1 MKTISKLFCGLLLF
15 LSTSS
20 YSQQMNCQW
29 LNYCQTGPSY
39 ISDVCVDLNS
49 NSIAL
54 GYFKDISIQGVSL
67 MSNPLDQFNIFIS
80 KMDSSGNLI
89 WLKHVGEGNEN
100 IGKSILADSEGNI
113 IFTGCFTNNITIC
126 DTTLLATSSQGELIV
141 KLDMDGNCL
150 WKKYIAHNGTVK
162 HIQITLDENDNI
174 YLVTA
179 GNIIIDGNQYI
190 GETVIVKFNKYG
202 QIIWAKSIEIELY
215 SVISIPNNTVIMN
228 SDKLIIGG
236 YYNDTI
242 SFAGISYI
250 SGLEMSVN
258 PYTGD
263 TTYFSSREALIGV
276 VDTSGIEIKAVNIT
290 AVGEFSIEA
299 LTTNGSDAIFLSGI
313 YYSDSIEIADYQ
325 LSGGT
330 GFLAEFSDNFD
341 LVEVRNINPIT
352 VYGATTSNNFTY
364 YSGQDWDYLYINIYD
379 FDCNFID
386 SIIIGDNN
394 LQPEYPTSLAKFP
407 DNDILLGGTYMDE
420 IVIDTLF
427 APGDPYSNFKMF
439 VTRFNDFFSNLSET
453 SIINNPKL
461 YPNPI
466 INNLNVDI
474 ENLKYMELYDIRG
487 ALIRGS
493 ITDKVINFYNY
504 DRGIY
509 FLKIYTYNNVIFR
522 KVIKQ

>member
-1 MKTISKLFCGLLLF
+1 M
-15 LSTSS
+15 
-20 YSQQMNCQW
+20 
-29 LNYCQTGPSY
+29 
-39 ISDVCVDLNS
+39 
-49 NSIAL
+49 
-54 GYFKDISIQGVSL
+54 
-67 MSNPLDQFNIFIS
+67 
-80 KMDSSGNLI
+80 
-89 WLKHVGEGNEN
+89 
-100 IGKSILADSEGNI
+100 
-113 IFTGCFTNNITIC
+113 
-126 DTTLLATSSQGELIV
+126 
-141 KLDMDGNCL
+141 
-150 WKKYIAHNGTVK
+150 
-162 HIQITLDENDNI
+162 
-174 YLVTA
+174 
-179 GNIIIDGNQYI
+179 
-190 GETVIVKFNKYG
+190 
-202 QIIWAKSIEIELY
+202 
-215 SVISIPNNTVIMN
+215 
-228 SDKLIIGG
+228 
-236 YYNDTI
+236 
-242 SFAGISYI
+242 
-250 SGLEMSVN
+250 
-258 PYTGD
+258 
-263 TTYFSSREALIGV
+263 
-276 VDTSGIEIKAVNIT
+276 
-290 AVGEFSIEA
+290 
-299 LTTNGSDAIFLSGI
+299 
-313 YYSDSIEIADYQ
+313 
-325 LSGGT
+325 
-330 GFLAEFSDNFD
+330 
-341 LVEVRNINPIT
+341 VEVRNINPIT

-487 ALIRGS
+487 GLIRGS